1 MPWKEGA
8 TVGEAREILSNF
20 LRETGC
26 YEICAQ
32 CPVYPGG
39 EGCCHGCGK
48 LSHNESGGVTGCGQP
63 NLSCLSY
70 TCSVLDRHL
79 IEEERFEEFN
89 DLVYGIP
96 REGYRGCQPR
106 QDKELLQ
113 ITDPLREIKAT
124 IDISDEEYSLS
135 DAEGEE

>member
-1 MPWKEGA
+1 MPFKDGT
-8 TVGEAREILSNF
+8 TVVEARERISEF

-48 LSHNESGGVTGCGQP
+48 LVQGAGCSQP

-70 TCSVLDRHL
+70 TCSVLNQHL
-79 IEEERFEEFN
+79 IEQGQFEDFN
-89 DLVYGIP
+89 DLVYGLP
-96 REGYRGCQPR
+96 REGYRGCQPKP
-106 QDKELLQ
+106 DGELLQ
-113 ITDPLREIKAT
+113 ITNPLHELKA
-124 IDISDEEYSLS
+124 SLALKQGYSLS
-135 DAEGEE
+135 SDEGEE